1 MNNLNR
7 RFAASGG
14 FTIKKMKSLAVANSG
29 TTSAVCFPLSF
40 EWENRK
46 QHRHFGSIISQRH
59 SYSIYGKRYGNIVSG
74 VTSPLSF
81 SLIGRVIS
89 SNATPE
95 SNNNDN
101 VDDDSQQEDQ
111 QQQVLSPTSPTVIT
125 DSESGEKYGII
136 LDTRKLPKL
145 KPSVVRRRLDNC
157 KIYLGREKSIRQ
169 SPWKLNRICQLAAG
183 LTLEEAL
190 TQLKFCDLKNADLV
204 AKVLKRTSNLAD
216 IRDGLQISQLEVKE
230 CFTTKSLMLRRIKTM
245 GRGRHGI
252 MHHKYSHIRVVLR
265 EIDFPLRIYQQKSL
279 NQKKKWLYHQQRAE
293 SDARAAMVKR
303 EELERLEKQ
312 QEAQLQER
320 KAAASK
326 Q

>member
-1 MNNLNR
+1 MNNLTR
-7 RFAASGG
+7 RFASSGSLS
-14 FTIKKMKSLAVANSG
+14 IKKIKTLAVASSSSSSSSSSVG
-29 TTSAVCFPLSF
+29 TTSSAVDFPSLF
-40 EWENRK
+40 EVRDNRK
-46 QHRHFGSIISQRH
+46 QHRHFGSIISQH
-59 SYSIYGKRYGNIVSG
+59 NGYS
-74 VTSPLSF
+74 TSPLSF
-81 SLIGRVIS
+81 SSIGRFFS

-101 VDDDSQQEDQ
+101 NDQ
-111 QQQVLSPTSPTVIT
+111 QQILSPTSPTVLT
-125 DSESGEKYGII
+125 DSESGKNYGIL

-145 KPSVVRRRLDNC
+145 KPSVVRRRLDKC
-157 KIYLGREKSIRQ
+157 KTYIGREKSIRQ

-190 TQLKFCDLKNADLV
+190 TQLKFCDLKNSDLV
-204 AKVLKRTSNLAD
+204 AKVLKRTSNLSD

-230 CFTTKSLMLRRIKTM
+230 CFATKSLMLRRIKTM

-252 MHHKYSHIRVVLR
+252 MHHKFSHIRVVLR

-293 SDARAAMVKR
+293 TDSRAAMAKR
-303 EELERLEKQ
+303 EELEQLEKQ

-320 KAAASK
+320 KTAAS
-326 Q
+326 QL

>member
-1 MNNLNR
+1 MNNLTR
-7 RFAASGG
+7 RFASSGSIS
-14 FTIKKMKSLAVANSG
+14 IKKIKSLAVASSSFG
-29 TTSAVCFPLSF
+29 SASAVDFASVF
-40 EWENRK
+40 DVRDRK
-46 QHRHFGSIISQRH
+46 EHRRFGSIISQH
-59 SYSIYGKRYGNIVSG
+59 NGYSSTVA
-74 VTSPLSF
+74 SPLSF
-81 SLIGRVIS
+81 SSIGRFFS

-101 VDDDSQQEDQ
+101 NDQ
-111 QQQVLSPTSPTVIT
+111 QQILSPTSPTVLT
-125 DSESGEKYGII
+125 DSESGKNYGIL

-145 KPSVVRRRLDNC
+145 KPSIVRRRLDKC
-157 KIYLGREKSIRQ
+157 KTYIGRERSIRQ

-190 TQLKFCDLKNADLV
+190 TQLKFCDLKNSDLV

-216 IRDGLQISQLEVKE
+216 IRDGLQMSQLEVKE
-230 CFTTKSLMLRRIKTM
+230 CFATKSLMLRRIKTM

-252 MHHKYSHIRVVLR
+252 MHHKHSHIRVVLR

-293 SDARAAMVKR
+293 ADSRAAMAKR
-303 EELERLEKQ
+303 EELEQLEKE

-320 KAAASK
+320 KAAASEL
-326 Q
+326 

>member
-1 MNNLNR
+1 MNNITR
-7 RFAASGG
+7 RFASSGNLFTKRIQSFAGAGSASGVVVG
-14 FTIKKMKSLAVANSG
+14 L
-29 TTSAVCFPLSF
+29 PSF
-40 EWENRK
+40 E
-46 QHRHFGSIISQRH
+46 QHYCQYRRFGSIISRGHDH
-59 SYSIYGKRYGNIVSG
+59 SACTGKGVDVS
-74 VTSPLSF
+74 VLS
-81 SLIGRVIS
+81 SLSSLSIGRGFS
-89 SNATPE
+89 SNATATSAAE
-95 SNNNDN
+95 NNDDN
-101 VDDDSQQEDQ
+101 DEQQ
-111 QQQVLSPTSPTVIT
+111 QQQVLSPTSPTMFT
-125 DSESGEKYGII
+125 DSESGEKYGVV

-145 KPSVVRRRLDNC
+145 KPSVVRRRLDKC
-157 KIYLGREKSIRQ
+157 RTYIGREKSIRQ

-204 AKVLKRTSNLAD
+204 AKVLKRTSNLSD

-230 CFTTKSLMLRRIKTM
+230 CFATKSLMLRRIKTM
-245 GRGRHGI
+245 GRGRHGV
-252 MHHKYSHIRVVLR
+252 MHHKFSHIRVVLR

-279 NQKKKWLYHQQRAE
+279 NQKKKWMYHQHRAE
-293 SDARAAMVKR
+293 TDARAAMAKR

>member
-1 MNNLNR
+1 MNNLPR
-7 RFAASGG
+7 RFASLGSL
-14 FTIKKMKSLAVANSG
+14 TVNKIKSSAVANGGVS
-29 TTSAVCFPLSF
+29 SAIDFPSAF
-40 EWENRK
+40 KGEDRK
-46 QHRHFGSIISQRH
+46 EQRHYGSISQYNGYCACRL
-59 SYSIYGKRYGNIVSG
+59 GNRIELSVVS
-74 VTSPLSF
+74 SPLPF
-81 SLIGRVIS
+81 SSIRRFFS

-95 SNNNDN
+95 SNNNDS
-101 VDDDSQQEDQ
+101 VDDDPQQEQ
-111 QQQVLSPTSPTVIT
+111 EQQVMSPTSPTILT
-125 DSESGEKYGII
+125 DSASGENYGII

-157 KIYLGREKSIRQ
+157 RTYVGREKSIRQ

-204 AKVLKRTSNLAD
+204 AKVLKRTSNLSD

-230 CFTTKSLMLRRIKTM
+230 CFATKSLMLRRIKTM

-252 MHHKYSHIRVVLR
+252 MHHKFSHIRVVLR

-293 SDARAAMVKR
+293 NDARAAMAKR
-303 EELERLEKQ
+303 EELEELEKQ
-312 QEAQLQER
+312 QETQLQER